1 MLGVLSRS
9 GIARYVRTDGD
20 VRISV
25 RPAAFPQRFRRGR
38 CVVIFQGIQRLTSR
52 GRGTLAFAAMARAT
66 VIACAAL
73 VLAAAPG
80 LTAQATPPVKPW
92 PQTLSDLPAAPMVRF
107 GVLPNGMRY
116 AIMRNTT
123 PSAEVSIRFRI
134 DAGSL
139 NERDDQRGLAHFL
152 EHMSFR
158 GSTHVAEAEEWK
170 GLQRLGMAAGADVS
184 AFTTETQTFYQFDL
198 PNADDKTVDAGLMR
212 MRETASELLL
222 RQDAMDAERGPIL
235 GEERVRDTPDFRAI
249 QFQRA
254 FFYQGQ
260 LVTSRVPIGSID
272 IIQHAPVS
280 LIRDFY
286 HAYYRPERAT
296 LIVVGDINPDAVEA
310 KIKAHFADWTAVGPP
325 GPEPQIGEPLKRGEA
340 VKLVV
345 DPNISRAVLVG
356 WVAPYDNT
364 PDTIARARHYLIQ
377 NIGLTIINRRYQ
389 IAANSAN
396 RPFLEASIVSRSML
410 HSARVTMLGV
420 NIDPQHWRPA
430 LVAAETM
437 RRQALQFGVSQAEV
451 DREVA
456 QLLSYYKAYAAGE
469 ATRQTPALAQEMLAS
484 VDQDDVIRSPTQ
496 ELALISGIVN
506 GLTAEQVTAGMRG
519 AFAGSG
525 PLLFIASPTPI
536 LGGED
541 AVKSAFAAASS
552 APLAAPPPEAKLVWP
567 YTDFGKPGKV
577 VERHHID
584 DLDTTM
590 VRFANNVRL
599 IIKPTTFTK
608 DQVLVAVKVGGGL
621 LELPRE
627 RGTARWAGDAG
638 ALIQGGLKAMPID
651 DIQRVLA
658 SKIYGTGFNAR
669 DDGFV
674 FSGGTRPENLDT
686 QLQLFAAYMTAPGWR
701 PQAFD
706 RIRSDISPILNDLAA
721 SPNGVLQRD
730 LSYLLHDNDPRWAN
744 PTHLDI
750 AAEHLED
757 LRAILDKPLA
767 EGAIEITIVGD
778 VPVQRAI
785 DQVAATF
792 GALPPRPAAFVPT
805 AQAIVAH
812 FPPPNTTPLVRYHK
826 GRPDQGI
833 ALIAWPGVD
842 IYANMQTPRDLRIA
856 EQILQTRLF
865 DQLRI
870 ADGATYQAQTNL
882 DTSQVFPGYGSVYAF
897 AEVPPAKVQ
906 LFFDTVDKITAD
918 LRTKEVTTDELERA
932 RQPRVELFT
941 KGQQNNSYWLNAL
954 SGAQDDPRKLEV
966 IRTTIP
972 DLKHVTAAD
981 VQAAAQRF
989 FVNEKAWRL
998 VILPQ
1003 PAPVPAPAANS
1014 GPVAGQVAA
1023 PKPAGETGLV
1033 VLNCIV
1039 SPDNKLSDCHLVK
1052 EIPAGRG
1059 LGSEAIL
1066 VAPNLQMDPKT
1077 LPPPVNG
1084 RSKLTLRLPLPPPG
1098 G

>member
-1 MLGVLSRS
+1 M
-9 GIARYVRTDGD
+9 
-20 VRISV
+20 
-25 RPAAFPQRFRRGR
+25 
-38 CVVIFQGIQRLTSR
+38 VIFEGVRRLTDR
-52 GRGTLAFAAMARAT
+52 ARASLS
-66 VIACAAL
+66 VGWVRRAAAVGFGAVL
-73 VLAAAPG
+73 LAAAPSF
-80 LTAQATPPVKPW
+80 AAKITPPVHPW
-92 PQTLSDLPAAPMVRF
+92 PQTVSDLAADPAVRF

-158 GSTHVAEAEEWK
+158 GSTHVPEAEEWK

-198 PNADDKTVDAGLMR
+198 PNADDKTIDAGLMR

-222 RQDAMDAERGPIL
+222 RQDGMDAERGPIL

-249 QFQRA
+249 QIQRS

-260 LVTSRVPIGSID
+260 LVTNRAPIGSVD

-296 LIVVGDINPDAVEA
+296 LIVVGDIDPDAVEA
-310 KIKAHFADWTAVGPP
+310 KIKAHFGDWKPVGRP
-325 GPEPQIGEPLKRGEA
+325 GPEPQLGTPAKRGEE

-364 PDTIARARHYLIQ
+364 PDTAARARHYLIQ
-377 NIGLTIINRRYQ
+377 NIGMTILNRRYQ
-389 IAANSAN
+389 IAANSAD
-396 RPFLEASIVSRSML
+396 RPFLEANVVSRSML
-410 HSARVTMLGV
+410 HSARMTMLGV

-430 LVAAETM
+430 LVTAETM
-437 RRQALQFGVSQAEV
+437 RRQVLQFGVTQAEV
-451 DREVA
+451 DREVN

-469 ATRQTPALAQEMLAS
+469 GTRQTPSLAQEMLS
-484 VDQDDVIRSPTQ
+484 NVDQDDVIRSPSQ
-496 ELALISGIVN
+496 ELALISDIVK
-506 GLTAEQVTAGMRG
+506 GLTAEQVTTAMRG

-525 PLLFIASPTPI
+525 PLVFIASPAPI
-536 LGGED
+536 TGGED
-541 AVKSAFAAASS
+541 AVKDAFAAAE
-552 APLAAPPPEAKLVWP
+552 AAPIAAPAAEAKLVWP
-567 YTDFGKPGKV
+567 YTSFGTPGKV
-577 VERHHID
+577 AERHQVD

-599 IIKPTTFTK
+599 TIKPTTFTK
-608 DQVLVAVKVGGGL
+608 DQVLVAVKIGGGL
-621 LELPRE
+621 LELPKDRS
-627 RGTARWAGDAG
+627 TARWAGDAG
-638 ALIQGGLKAMPID
+638 ALMQGGLAAMPID

-658 SKIYGTGFNAR
+658 SKIYGLGFNAR

-674 FSGGTRPENLDT
+674 FSSGTRPEDLDT
-686 QLQLFAAYMTAPGWR
+686 QLQIFAAYVTAPGWR

-706 RIRSDISPILNDLAA
+706 RIKSDISPVLNDLAA
-721 SPNGVLQRD
+721 SPNGVIQRD
-730 LSYLLHDNDPRWAN
+730 LSYLLHNSDPRWAN

-750 AAEHLED
+750 AAQHLDD
-757 LRAILDKPLA
+757 LRAILDEPLA

-778 VPVQRAI
+778 VTVQRAI
-785 DQVAATF
+785 DLVAQTF

-805 AQAIVAH
+805 AQAVVAR
-812 FPPPNTTPLVRYHK
+812 FPAPNSTPLVRYHK

-833 ALIAWPGVD
+833 ALIAWPGID
-842 IYANMQTPRDLRIA
+842 IYTNMQTPRDLRIA

-882 DTSQVFPGYGSVYAF
+882 DTSEVFPGYGSVYAF

-918 LRTKEVTTDELERA
+918 MRAKPVSSDELERA

-941 KGQQNNSYWLNAL
+941 KGQQTNAYWLNAL
-954 SGAQDDPRKLEV
+954 SGAQTDPRKLEV
-966 IRTTIP
+966 IRSTIP

-989 FVNEKAWRL
+989 FADEKAWRM
-998 VILPQ
+998 VVLPQ
-1003 PAPVPAPAANS
+1003 PAPPAAGTPAP
-1014 GPVAGQVAA
+1014 
-1023 PKPAGETGLV
+1023 PAETGV
-1033 VLNCIV
+1033 VVMNCIV
-1039 SPDNKLSDCHLVK
+1039 SPDNKLGDCHLLK

-1077 LPPPVNG
+1077 LPAPVDG
-1084 RSKLTLRLPLPPPG
+1084 RSRLTIRLPLPPPG
-1098 G
+1098 A

>member
-1 MLGVLSRS
+1 MIDGLSRALLF
-9 GIARYVRTDGD
+9 G
-20 VRISV
+20 
-25 RPAAFPQRFRRGR
+25 
-38 CVVIFQGIQRLTSR
+38 L
-52 GRGTLAFAAMARAT
+52 
-66 VIACAAL
+66 AAL
-73 VLAAAPG
+73 IAAAAPG
-80 LTAQATPPVKPW
+80 PAAWATPPVKPW
-92 PQTLSDLPAAPMVRF
+92 PQTVSDLAADPAVRF

-123 PSAEVSIRFRI
+123 PLAEVSIRFRI

-158 GSTHVAEAEEWK
+158 GSTHVPEAEEWK

-222 RQDAMDAERGPIL
+222 RQEAMDAERGPIL

-249 QFQRA
+249 QAQRA
-254 FFYQGQ
+254 FFYDGQ
-260 LVTSRVPIGSID
+260 LVTHRVPIGSID

-280 LIRDFY
+280 LVREFY
-286 HAYYRPERAT
+286 NAYYRPERAT
-296 LIVVGDINPDAVEA
+296 LIVVGDIDPDTIEA
-310 KIKAHFADWTAVGPP
+310 KIKAHFEDWTPVGPP
-325 GPEPQIGEPLKRGEA
+325 GPEPQIGEPLKRGET

-345 DPNISRAVLVG
+345 DPNISRAVLLG
-356 WVAPYDNT
+356 WAAPYDSS
-364 PDTIARARHYLIQ
+364 PDTRARARHYLIQ
-377 NIGLTIINRRYQ
+377 NIGLTILNRRYQ
-389 IAANSAN
+389 IAANSAD
-396 RPFLEASIVSRSML
+396 RPFLEASVVSRSML
-410 HSARVTMLGV
+410 HSARMTMLGV

-437 RRQALQFGVSQAEV
+437 RLQALRFGVSQAEV
-451 DREVA
+451 DREVN
-456 QLLSYYKAYAAGE
+456 QLLTYYKTYAAGE
-469 ATRQTPALAQEMLAS
+469 GTRQTPALAHEMLSA
-484 VDQDDVIRSPTQ
+484 VDQDDVIRSPRE
-496 ELALISGIVN
+496 ELALITGIVT

-525 PLLFIASPTPI
+525 PLAFIASPTPI
-536 LGGED
+536 PGGEE
-541 AVKSAFAAASS
+541 AVKAALAAAGA
-552 APLAAPPPEAKLVWP
+552 APLAAPAAEARLAWP
-567 YTDFGKPGKV
+567 YTRFGPRGTV
-577 VERHHID
+577 AERHQVE

-599 IIKPTTFTK
+599 TIKPTRFTK
-608 DQVLVAVKVGGGL
+608 DQVLVAVKIGGGL
-621 LELPRE
+621 LELPRD
-627 RGTARWAGDAG
+627 RSTARWAGDAG
-638 ALIQGGLKAMPID
+638 ALTQGGLKAMPID

-658 SKIYGTGFNAR
+658 SKIYGLGFNAR

-674 FSGGTRPENLDT
+674 FSGGSRPEDLDT
-686 QLQLFAAYMTAPGWR
+686 QLQVFAAYVTAPGWR

-706 RIRSDISPILNDLAA
+706 KIKSDLSPILNDLAA
-721 SPNGVLQRD
+721 SPNGVMQRD

-750 AAEHLED
+750 AAQHLPD
-757 LRAILDKPLA
+757 LRAILDRPLA

-778 VPVQRAI
+778 ITVKRAI
-785 DQVAATF
+785 DLVADTF
-792 GALPPRPAAFVPT
+792 GALPPRPAAYAPT
-805 AQAIVAH
+805 AQAIVAR
-812 FPPPNTTPLVRYHK
+812 FPAPNAAPLVRYHK

-833 ALIAWPGVD
+833 ALVAWPGVD

-897 AEVPPAKVQ
+897 AEVPPGKVQ

-918 LRTKEVTTDELERA
+918 LRTTDVTTDELERA

-941 KGQQNNSYWLNAL
+941 KGQQTNTYWLNAL
-954 SGAQDDPRKLEV
+954 SGAQVDPRKLEV

-972 DLKHVTAAD
+972 DLKHVTIAD
-981 VQAAAQRF
+981 VRAAAQRF
-989 FVNEKAWRL
+989 FVNEKAWRM

-1003 PAPVPAPAANS
+1003 PAPVPVAANAPA
-1014 GPVAGQVAA
+1014 PVA
-1023 PKPAGETGLV
+1023 ETGV
-1033 VLNCIV
+1033 VVMNCIV
-1039 SPDNKLSDCHLVK
+1039 SPQNKLSDCRLLK
-1052 EIPAGRG
+1052 ELPAGRG

-1077 LPPPVNG
+1077 MPPPVNG
-1084 RSKLTLRLPLPPPG
+1084 RSTLTLRLPLPPPG

>member
-1 MLGVLSRS
+1 M
-9 GIARYVRTDGD
+9 IARR
-20 VRISV
+20 S
-25 RPAAFPQRFRRGR
+25 
-38 CVVIFQGIQRLTSR
+38 
-52 GRGTLAFAAMARAT
+52 ARAL
-66 VIACAAL
+66 ILSACALA
-73 VLAAAPG
+73 LAAAPSF
-80 LTAQATPPVKPW
+80 AQKVTPPVHPW
-92 PQTLSDLPAAPMVRF
+92 PQTITDLAAAPAVRF

-158 GSTHVAEAEEWK
+158 GSTHVPEAEEWK

-198 PNADDKTVDAGLMR
+198 PNADDKSVDTGLMR

-249 QFQRA
+249 QIQRA

-260 LVTSRVPIGSID
+260 LVASRAPIGSVD

-280 LIRDFY
+280 LVRDFY

-296 LIVVGDINPDAVEA
+296 LIVVGDIDPDAVEA
-310 KIKAHFADWTAVGPP
+310 KIKAHFGDWTAVGPP
-325 GPEPQIGEPLKRGEA
+325 GPEPVIGEPLKRGEQ

-345 DPNISRAVLVG
+345 DPNISRSVLLG
-356 WVAPYDNT
+356 WVAPFDNT
-364 PDTIARARHYLIQ
+364 PDTTARAQHYLVQ
-377 NIGLTIINRRYQ
+377 NIGLTILNRRYQ
-389 IAANSAN
+389 IAANSAD
-396 RPFLEASIVSRSML
+396 RPFLEASVISRSML
-410 HSARVTMLGV
+410 HSARVTMLGI

-430 LVAAETM
+430 LVTAETM
-437 RRQALQFGVSQAEV
+437 RRQALQFGVTQAEV
-451 DREVA
+451 DREVD
-456 QLLSYYKAYAAGE
+456 QLLTYYKAYAAGE
-469 ATRQTPALAQEMLAS
+469 GTRQTPSLAQEMLSS
-484 VDQDDVIRSPTQ
+484 VDQDDVIRSPSQ
-496 ELALISGIVN
+496 ELALISGIVR
-506 GLTAEQVTAGMRG
+506 GLTAAQVDTAMRG

-525 PLLFIASPTPI
+525 PLVFIASPTPI
-536 LGGED
+536 LGGEE
-541 AVKSAFAAASS
+541 AVKAAFAAAES
-552 APLAAPPPEAKLVWP
+552 APITAPPAEAKLVWP
-567 YTDFGKPGKV
+567 YTVFGRPGKV
-577 VERHHID
+577 VERSQID

-599 IIKPTTFTK
+599 TVKPTTFTK
-608 DQVLVAVKVGGGL
+608 DQVLVAVKIGGGL
-621 LELPRE
+621 LELPRD

-638 ALIQGGLKAMPID
+638 ALVQGGLKAMPID

-658 SKIYGTGFNAR
+658 SKIYGLSFNAR

-674 FSGGTRPENLDT
+674 FSSGTRPEDLDT
-686 QLQLFAAYMTAPGWR
+686 QLQVFAAYTTAPGWR

-730 LSYLLHDNDPRWAN
+730 LSYLLHNNDPRWAN

-750 AAEHLED
+750 AAEHLDD
-757 LRAILDKPLA
+757 LHAILDKPLA
-767 EGAIEITIVGD
+767 EGPIEITIVGD
-778 VPVQRAI
+778 VTVPRAI
-785 DQVAATF
+785 ELVAQTF
-792 GALPPRPAAFVPT
+792 GALPPRPAAYVPT

-812 FPPPNTTPLVRYHK
+812 FPPPNATPLVRYHR

-833 ALIAWPGVD
+833 ALIAWPGID

-870 ADGATYQAQTNL
+870 ADGATYQAQTSL
-882 DTSQVFPGYGSVYAF
+882 DTSEVFPGYGAVYAF

-918 LRTKEVTTDELERA
+918 MRAKLVTADELERA

-941 KGQQNNSYWLNAL
+941 KGQQTNAYWLNAL
-954 SGAQDDPRKLEV
+954 SGTQTDLRKLEV
-966 IRTTIP
+966 IRSTIP

-989 FVNEKAWRL
+989 FAADKAWRM
-998 VILPQ
+998 
-1003 PAPVPAPAANS
+1003 
-1014 GPVAGQVAA
+1014 
-1023 PKPAGETGLV
+1023 V
-1033 VLNCIV
+1033 VLPTPARAPPSPTTSSTAAVASTAPTEIGVVVMNCIV
-1039 SPDNKLSDCHLVK
+1039 SPDNKLSDCHLVR

-1059 LGSEAIL
+1059 VGSEAIL

-1084 RSKLTLRLPLPPPG
+1084 RSQITIRLPLPPPG
-1098 G
+1098 A